1 MPSPYSAEDFA
12 RDLSVPRATLE
23 RVEAYRAQLAEASQR
38 MNLIGPN
45 ELENFWDRHA
55 LDCGQLVR
63 LAPDARR
70 WLDLGS
76 GAGLP
81 GIIIA
86 CMLTDEP
93 GAEIHMIEAT
103 AKKAQF
109 LRETIQALNLPA
121 EVFNLRI
128 EDFAAT
134 PQGAGQGRYDVVTA
148 RAVAP
153 LKRLIDYAKPI
164 LASGAQGLFHK
175 GAGADAELAAAK
187 QALDGGASGVSYRAD
202 VLESMSSPRG
212 RIIRIAAR

>member
-1 MPSPYSAEDFA
+1 MSAYTAQDFA
-12 RDLSVPRATLE
+12 RDLAVSPATLE
-23 RVEAYRAQLAEASQR
+23 RIHAYLALLAEASQR

-55 LDCGQLVR
+55 LDCAQLVR

-81 GIIIA
+81 GIILA
-86 CMLTDEP
+86 CMLADAH

-109 LRETIQALNLPA
+109 LRETIAALHLPA
-121 EVFNLRI
+121 QVFNLRI
-128 EDFAAT
+128 EDFGAT
-134 PQGAGQGRYDVVTA
+134 LPREGQGRYDVVTA

-153 LKRLIDYAKPI
+153 LKRLIAYAKPI

-187 QALDGGASGVSYRAD
+187 HALDGGASGVSYRAD